1 MISSTYFR
9 TYVSQIDW
17 ATLFTEKLDIPL
29 DEDEAY
35 DVADSFN
42 TQLLNSVENADEG
55 IDYIGVKK
63 LTPKYYYG
71 FTFIFQNIQLVPLQ
85 GGKLVL
91 GLEVLSQPAS
101 CLAKCGKCIFRGYW
115 DGTEWHTNHTE

>member
-1 MISSTYFR
+1 MISRTYFR
-9 TYVSQIDW
+9 NYIEQIDW
-17 ATLFTEKLDIPL
+17 MRLFTEKLDIPL

-42 TQLLNSVENADEG
+42 TQLLNSVDNACEDIEYVH
-55 IDYIGVKK
+55 IKK

-71 FTFIFQNIQLVPLQ
+71 FTFTFQNIQIVQLQ